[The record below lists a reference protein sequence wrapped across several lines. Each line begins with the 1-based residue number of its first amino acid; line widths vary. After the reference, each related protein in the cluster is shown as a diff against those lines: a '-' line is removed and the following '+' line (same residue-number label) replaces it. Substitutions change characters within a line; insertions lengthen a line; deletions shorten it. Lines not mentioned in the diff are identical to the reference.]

1 MPTKGFPHRA
11 IPSGWFQVGWSAE
24 LGEPGGDLVKSMRY
38 FGEDLVMYRGASG
51 QIVVLDAYCKHMG
64 AHLGY
69 GGKVKGDCIECPYHG
84 WRWNATGENVQIPY
98 SDRTSAARIRHWPV
112 QELGGLIMVWHHPDG
127 LPPTWQLPAIP
138 ETSDPE
144 FYPVSSHCHHHWGDL
159 KMPAQLVTEN
169 AVDGVHFKYVHGNSD
184 IGTAVSYSAENEVFK
199 AVTKLTFGG
208 GRDKTWLTPNGP
220 VEGVQDFSVYGLGLF
235 LTRFPDTDKALQIDC
250 ATPIDIDTSD
260 RRITL
265 VTRRASGDLGKV
277 PTGNAERRV
286 RSSIKLAAQDFP
298 IWENMTYRTHP
309 LLTKEEAAP
318 QLAVRKWARQFYPER
333 ALNAVTIKP
342 VPAQAS

>member
-11 IPSGWFQVGWSAE
+11 IPSGWFQVGWSDE
-24 LGEPGGDLVKSMRY
+24 LGEPGGGLVKSMRY
-38 FGEDLVMYRGASG
+38 FAKDLVMYRGASG
-51 QIVVLDAYCKHMG
+51 QVVVLDAYCKHMG
-64 AHLGY
+64 AHLGH
-69 GGKVKGDCIECPYHG
+69 GGKVNGDCIECPYHG
-84 WRWNATGENVQIPY
+84 WRWNDTGQNVKIPY
-98 SDRTSAARIRHWPV
+98 SDHTSAARIRHWPV
-112 QELGGLIMVWHHPDG
+112 QELGGLIMVWYHPEG
-127 LPPTWQLPAIP
+127 LSPQWQLPAIP
-138 ETSDPE
+138 ETSDPA
-144 FYPVSSHCHHHWGDL
+144 FYPVSSHCYHHWSNL
-159 KMPAQLVTEN
+159 QMPAQLVTEN

-184 IGTAVSYSAENEVFK
+184 IGVAESYSAENEVFK

-220 VEGVQDFSVYGLGLF
+220 VEGVQQFDVYGLGLF
-235 LTRFPDTDKALQIDC
+235 LTRFPDTDNSLQIDC

-265 VTRRASGDLGKV
+265 VTLRNGDAGNT

-318 QLAVRKWARQFYPER
+318 QLAVRKWARQFYPAS
-333 ALNAVTIKP
+333 ALNAIALKQVA
-342 VPAQAS
+342 AQAS